1 MDVQFNSDA
10 LKANLEQTKTEA
22 DNFSE
27 KYIWFINLSK
37 DYYGI
42 NNRAKEFSREYHH
55 KYVNYDYLLEV
66 LHDITVSDTW
76 FYKSLPEKEKA
87 LSFFISLFSELLK
100 KDLKE
105 KQKEYLI
112 KMIFKFID
120 KLLKEENS
128 RAENEALAAFKI
140 IQNSFDENLEI
151 YLFNNNYFKTYLN
164 RAAGTELIGS
174 SVFSLTQEVL
184 YKGIEYWEK
193 SVDID
198 KIPSLKEDFFNEL
211 KNKIN
216 SSKDWKELIENPFFN
231 DIANYLRKL
240 ADSSLLPIEK
250 FNYLFYIMHLSGM
263 RQLENHLL
271 YDINRL
277 LRDIIKDLDHNQVI
291 DFTSLSFDLFKE
303 FKELH
308 TSTILDCIL
317 TLGKEISSTG
327 DLPLINHFTSRIID
341 FGFIYPGKIS
351 VSSDWQVIS
360 NKNHVKNI
368 RVWLD
373 LIETSPKKFKKLLS
387 ALIVNLK
394 LGGIFISDT
403 DLFQRDITKLL
414 NSEITP
420 MYKQIKKLARIFPV
434 YFKEVGAEGK
444 LREVTTAM
452 DELCG
457 RKDILVHFIRKQ
469 VHAESN
475 NTQISLAEKTAK
487 YWLTGENE
495 SLLKYLP
502 EDVKLA
508 LSTSSRYFSGIN
520 KIMQDASKKYE
531 KNYLELLQMPQEE
544 ILSFIENHSLENK
557 KDKKRLANFFQLYS
571 LLVEKYSLESA
582 DLISFLSNSNFFSK
596 NEIDNLNYSLSNNNK
611 HEALNE
617 LFKMLEKLKTIINDP
632 EESIPFENIYY
643 KRHIAVGIPSMYG
656 QYSEKKF
663 EALGVTYRLETAAS
677 KLMEK
682 ILSELKLEYITA
694 KTLRDIY
701 EILHLF
707 KTGLELDGVENQDF
721 NSNLDM
727 FYFSLN
733 SSSFTLNQYMN
744 IFRFMALNIKEIIN
758 EYFMRFYDEALSQI
772 IPQLYDES
780 EETLLKKSEEF
791 YREVLSLSF
800 LIQQLDFFVSN
811 CISKLSAMLDNY
823 PEKYISNMMTY
834 NPDLAITS
842 FDTPNPQMDNRVFLG
857 AKAYYLKKLT
867 SYGLPV
873 PPGFVLTT
881 EVFRHRDTVLDHP
894 YMSLELESFIYREI
908 EKIEKISSKKFGDV
922 NSPLFLSVRSGTAI
936 SLPGAMNTVL
946 NVGINDI
953 IAEKMEE
960 TSENAW
966 MIWDSYRRFIQSW
979 GMINGIERSDF
990 DKIINEF
997 KQSYNVQKKAD
1008 FTSKQMK
1015 ELVKEYKII
1024 LQDKNIT
1031 IHQDPY
1037 IQLRQA
1043 LNIVLDSWDT
1053 ERAQAYRE
1061 HLQIAEEWGTAVI
1074 IQKMVMGN
1082 KSKFSGSGVVFTH
1095 NPKLSKPGINL
1106 YGDFTPCSQG
1116 EDIVAG
1122 LVHPLPVSESQ
1133 RLEDYTDSNESLEST
1148 FPEIYKQLFEYSKKL
1163 IYDLGFSN
1171 QEIEFTFES
1180 ANPKDLYIL
1189 QTREQIITPKEK
1201 TPVFC
1206 ENHSK
1211 MKFLGQG
1218 IGIGNECLTGRIA
1231 FDKED
1236 LLYLKEN
1243 YPKDKQILVR
1253 PDTIPDDIPK
1263 ILICHGLITSRG
1275 GVTSHAAVT
1284 AGKLKKVCIVNCKEL
1299 IVKDKEKECIIGKK
1313 NLRVGDI
1320 ISIDGKT
1327 GNIYLGEYKIIY
1339 I

>member
-1 MDVQFNSDA
+1 MEIYFNSEA
-10 LKANLEQTKTEA
+10 LKANLEQTKE
-22 DNFSE
+22 DPVNYSKE
-27 KYIWFINLSK
+27 YIWFINLSK

-42 NNRAKEFSREYHH
+42 NNRAKEFVREYHH
-55 KYVNYDYLLEV
+55 KYVNYDFLLET

-76 FYKSLPEKEKA
+76 FYKTHPEKEKS
-87 LSFFISLFSELLK
+87 LLFIINLYNELL
-100 KDLKE
+100 E
-105 KQKEYLI
+105 KPLSSKQAEFLI
-112 KMIFKFID
+112 KMIFKYID
-120 KLLKEENS
+120 KLLKDEES
-128 RAENEALAAFKI
+128 LSLNEAVMAL
-140 IQNSFDENLEI
+140 DLLEKNMGKKSEVFI
-151 YLFNNNYFKTYLN
+151 FNNNYFKTYLN
-164 RAAGTELIGS
+164 RAAKNPLMEKK
-174 SVFSLTQEVL
+174 VFNLTRKSLLMAV
-184 YKGIEYWEK
+184 EYWEGHLEIK
-193 SVDID
+193 RIPETNESFFI
-198 KIPSLKEDFFNEL
+198 KIRAN
-211 KNKIN
+211 IN
-216 SSKDWKELIENPFFN
+216 SSENWDNLIKNPFFN

-240 ADSSLLPIEK
+240 ADKPSQPIEK
-250 FNYLFYIMHLSGM
+250 FDYLFYIMHLSGM

-277 LRDIIKDLDHNQVI
+277 LRDIIKDLDKKDITNFI
-291 DFTSLSFDLFKE
+291 DVSFNLFKE
-303 FKELH
+303 FKDLH

-317 TLGKEISSTG
+317 TLGKEISSTS
-327 DLPLINHFTSRIID
+327 DLLLISHFINTLID
-341 FGFIYPGKIS
+341 FGFVYPGNIS
-351 VSSDWQVIS
+351 VSNDWQIQS

-368 RVWLD
+368 RIWLE

-420 MYKQIKKLARIFPV
+420 IYKQIKKLARIFPV

-475 NTQISLAEKTAK
+475 NTQIGLAEKTAE
-487 YWLTGENE
+487 YWLTGTDNN
-495 SLLKYLP
+495 LLKYLP
-502 EDVKLA
+502 QDVSETITPNSKYYTGIHRILRDA
-508 LSTSSRYFSGIN
+508 AEYFSKDHLGLLKLPENEI
-520 KIMQDASKKYE
+520 IKY
-531 KNYLELLQMPQEE
+531 
-544 ILSFIENHSLENK
+544 IDNHPLDNK
-557 KDKKRLANFFQLYS
+557 KDKKRLVNFFQLYY
-571 LLVEKYSLESA
+571 LLVEKYSLEST
-582 DLISFLSNSNFFSK
+582 DLIGFLKNSGFFLKGELDSLENFFESGEK
-596 NEIDNLNYSLSNNNK
+596 KESLK
-611 HEALNE
+611 K
-617 LFKMLEKLKTIINDP
+617 LFKLMEHLKSIITDP
-632 EESIPFENIYY
+632 HESVAYENIYY

-656 QYSEKKF
+656 QYTEKKF
-663 EALGVTYRLETAAS
+663 EALGVTYRMEKAAS
-677 KLMEK
+677 QLMDS

-694 KTLRDIY
+694 KTLRNIY
-701 EILHLF
+701 EILDLF
-707 KTGLELDGVENQDF
+707 KKGLELDGVENQDF

-758 EYFMRFYDEALSQI
+758 EYFMRFYDEALGQI
-772 IPQLYDES
+772 VPQLHGQG
-780 EETLLKKSEEF
+780 EEILLKKSEEF

-800 LIQQLDFFVSN
+800 LIQQLDSFVSD
-811 CISKLSAMLDNY
+811 CISKLSAMLENY

-842 FDTPNPQMDNRVFLG
+842 FEIPNPQMDNRVFLG

-908 EKIEKISSKKFGDV
+908 DKIEKLSELKFGDKE
-922 NSPLFLSVRSGTAI
+922 NPLFLSVRSGTAI

-946 NVGINDI
+946 NVGINDE
-953 IAEKMEE
+953 IAKTVEKNEE
-960 TSENAW
+960 HSW

-979 GMINGIERSDF
+979 GMINGIERSVF
-990 DKIINEF
+990 DKIIN
-997 KQSYNVQKKAD
+997 SYKEKYQVEKKAD
-1008 FTSKQMK
+1008 FPAEQMK
-1015 ELVKEYKII
+1015 EIVNEYKNV
-1024 LQDKNIT
+1024 LKEKGIT
-1031 IHQDPY
+1031 IHQDPF

-1061 HLQIAEEWGTAVI
+1061 HLQIAEEWGTAII

-1082 KSKFSGSGVVFTH
+1082 KSSNSGSGVVFTH

-1106 YGDFTPCSQG
+1106 YGDYTPCSQG

-1133 RLEDYTDSNESLEST
+1133 RMEDYKGASESLESR
-1148 FPEIYKQLFEYSKKL
+1148 FPEIYKQLFEYAKQL
-1163 IYDLGFSN
+1163 IYEHGFSN

-1180 ANPKDLYIL
+1180 EKPEDLYIL
-1189 QTREQIITPKEK
+1189 QTREQIITSKEK

-1206 ENHSK
+1206 ENPSN
-1211 MKFLGQG
+1211 MIFLGQG
-1218 IGIGNECLTGRIA
+1218 IGIGSDCLTGRVA

-1236 LLYLKEN
+1236 LLKLKAEF
-1243 YPKDKQILVR
+1243 PGEKQILVR

-1284 AGKLKKVCIVNCKEL
+1284 AGKLRKVCIVNCKDL
-1299 IVKDKEKECIIGKK
+1299 IVNDKEKECTLGKK
-1313 NLRVGDI
+1313 KLKVGDI

-1327 GNIYLGEYKIIY
+1327 GNIYLGDYKIIY